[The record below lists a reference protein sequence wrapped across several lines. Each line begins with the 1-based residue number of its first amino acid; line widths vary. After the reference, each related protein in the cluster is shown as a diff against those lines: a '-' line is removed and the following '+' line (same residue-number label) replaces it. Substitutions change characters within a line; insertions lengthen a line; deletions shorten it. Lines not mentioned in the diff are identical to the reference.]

1 MIDRPRIVVDSNALI
16 SRLLLPGSTP
26 GRAVRKA
33 VDAGQLLISEATLEE
48 LAEVLSRPKFD
59 RYISIQDRQEF
70 IRLLGRVAELVPITY
85 TIRACRDPK
94 DDKILELAVNGN
106 AELIVTGDRDLLVL
120 HPFHGVQILSPAA
133 YLRRSPKSD

>member
-59 RYISIQDRQEF
+59 RYISIRDRQQF